1 MMKQARN
8 MGRLW
13 RVPLALGMIALA
25 LPAGAPGEAA
35 ELTKVS
41 FARLSFPSL
50 VAVVTDIVK
59 DQGFDRKHGLD
70 LELRSFG
77 AVGAFYGAQATG
89 ETDAGIGGPL
99 VYQKMRL
106 EGAPLRII
114 ATMVDMTS
122 MVVIA
127 RDPAIRSLTDL
138 KGKTIAAAV
147 ASSEYQILQVVGKSK
162 GLIMGRDVTV
172 VPADPPLARTQ
183 LAAGRVDAAMTWE
196 PAATLTMRDNPAYRI
211 IFNAKQGWREITG
224 KDGWVLV
231 LAAHEG
237 FLRRS
242 PEAVPRLVAAFRDAA
257 QFMRSNPDD
266 ADRIVSKSLNL
277 PPGAFKEMVVTPR
290 LVYEVRP
297 TTDTAARDSI
307 WEVIKVAVAEG
318 FYKQPVPDQSVLY
331 TPN

>member
-1 MMKQARN
+1 MTRHARN
-8 MGRLW
+8 IGGVLGA
-13 RVPLALGMIALA
+13 VLAAGIIALA
-25 LPAGAPGEAA
+25 PAAGGVGEAA
-35 ELTKVS
+35 ELTKVN

-59 DQGFDRKHGLD
+59 DQGFDRRHGLD
-70 LELRSFG
+70 VELRSFG

-106 EGAPLRII
+106 EGAPLRIV

-127 RDPAIRSLTDL
+127 RDPGIRSLTDL
-138 KGKTIAAAV
+138 KGKTLAAAV
-147 ASSEYQILQVVGKSK
+147 ASSGYQILQVVGKYN
-162 GLIMGRDVTV
+162 GVIMGRDVTV

-211 IFNAKQGWREITG
+211 IFNAKQGWREMTG

-231 LAAHEG
+231 MAGNEA

-257 QFMRSNPDD
+257 QFMRTSPDD

-290 LVYEVRP
+290 LFYEVRP
-297 TTDTAARDSI
+297 TTEPAARESI
-307 WEVIKVAVAEG
+307 WEMIKVAVAEG
-318 FYKQPVPDQSVLY
+318 FYKQPVPDQSVIY
-331 TPN
+331 MP